1 MRYQALKHQT
11 IKLPKKGTV
20 QFDAG
25 EGHAFVP
32 AHDSKIYL
40 HWEND
45 SGKLVTT
52 YTMTYTTK
60 VWGKVKLINALDKDT
75 SVLAVEL

>member
-1 MRYQALKHQT
+1 MRYQAVKHQT

-20 QFDAG
+20 EFDAMDG
-25 EGHAFVP
+25 YALVP
-32 AHDSKIYL
+32 NPDSKIYL
-40 HWEND
+40 HWENE

-60 VWGKVKLINALDKDT
+60 VWGKLKLINALDKDT
-75 SVLAVEL
+75 TVLAVEL